1 MSLLHR
7 RIASLDRSAGTARPA
22 AGRRR
27 ARAAVSVAALLG
39 LALAVLPAVI
49 GSVPGSPAG
58 TAKADDATVQLNN
71 MRTGWDNSETAMG
84 PAAVPK
90 FVQRF
95 ATAVNGPVWAQPL
108 VIDSTHT
115 VIVATENDQVY
126 GLNATTG
133 AVKWHTSLG
142 TPYDLATS
150 PFKALSSC
158 FDLYPNIGVTG
169 TPVYDPRSGRLYVF
183 AQVVANGNPKY
194 VLFALNAARGGIIWR
209 ARIQGHPSNNPSI
222 SFYPGFELER
232 PGALLL
238 HGMVFAA
245 FGSHCDHKPYAG
257 YVTAVN
263 VSTHAVTLWT
273 DESGVSYNQGG
284 IWQSGG
290 GMMADPS
297 GQIFATTS
305 NGISPPAGPGNAPP
319 GQLGESVVRLAVNP
333 GGTLS
338 ARDFFSQV
346 AAPQQAATNL
356 DFGAGGPVGLPFG
369 TAADPDVMV
378 QAGKDGHIFLL
389 NRDNL
394 GGREQGPGGTDNALS
409 VTQAYGGLFGH
420 PAVFFGTPATITAS
434 TTNDF
439 LFYIGNFD
447 VLRAFRFGVDGSD
460 APTLSDVANGGL
472 SNRFGSGS
480 PVVTSNGTNPAS
492 AVVWAVVHTG
502 TGSGI
507 PSVLEAYALGT
518 LVSSAGVPSPC
529 TSAAPCQLRPIWS
542 ATVGTAVKFCTPATS
557 KGWVYVGTGDD
568 RVLGFSAPAPKAA
581 AVGQAVAFAPTGVR
595 TSITRRVSVTA
606 QAPVRFTGVAVTTGA
621 ADVPVPV
628 SEFRVGRVTETRRGR
643 RTPVPVTFPVT
654 LSRGDKLTAAVTFQ
668 PAAPGTADG
677 TLSFTTS
684 SAISPRVNVPLNG
697 DGTQAG
703 LTPHASAVS
712 MLLPLDTGPARVPVG
727 VTETQVVI
735 ITNLGTTTQTV
746 TSVTRPSRPFAAT
759 GLPAVGTKIRPGRS
773 ISVQVSYA
781 PTAPGPATGS
791 FTIAGSSGLTAA
803 VTLTGAGTA
812 AVSRLAATRPV
823 VSFGNIPVGKRA
835 TVYVRVSN
843 AGNQVSTVAGTS
855 ALPSPF
861 AAPLE
866 PARGLP
872 LIPETDMAIPVTFT
886 PPRKGPFTARYRLTW
901 TDPTGSHTLTV
912 TLTGTGT

>member
-1 MSLLHR
+1 MSILRR
-7 RIASLDRSAGTARPA
+7 RIASPDRSAGTAKPA

-58 TAKADDATVQLNN
+58 TAKADVATVQLNN
-71 MRTGWDNSETAMG
+71 LRTGWDNRETAMR

-90 FVQRF
+90 FVRRF
-95 ATAVNGPVWAQPL
+95 ATAVDGQVWAQPL

-150 PFKALSSC
+150 PFSVLRSC
-158 FDLYPNIGVTG
+158 RDLYPNIGVTG
-169 TPVYDPRSGRLYVF
+169 TPVYDPSSRRLYVF
-183 AQVVANGNPKY
+183 AQVMANGNPKY
-194 VLFALNAARGGIIWR
+194 VLFALNAVRGGIIWR
-209 ARIQGHPSNNPSI
+209 VRIQGRPSNNPSAP
-222 SFYPGFELER
+222 FHAGFELER

-238 HGMVFAA
+238 NGRVFAA
-245 FGSHCDHKPYAG
+245 FGSHCDQNPWAG

-263 VSTHAVTLWT
+263 VRTHAMTLWT
-273 DESGVSYNQGG
+273 DESGVAFNQGG
-284 IWQSGG
+284 IWQSGAG
-290 GMMADPS
+290 IMADRS
-297 GQIFATTS
+297 GKIFVTSS
-305 NGISPPAGPGNAPP
+305 NGISPPPGPGNAPP
-319 GQLGESVVRLAVNP
+319 GQLGESVIRLAVNP
-333 GGTLS
+333 SGTLS

-389 NRDNL
+389 NRDNM
-394 GGREQGPGGTDNALS
+394 GGRDQGPGGTDNVLS
-409 VTQAYGGLFGH
+409 VTQAYGGQFGH

-439 LFYIGNFD
+439 LFYDGSFD
-447 VLRAFRFGVDGSD
+447 VLRAFRLGVDGSD

-472 SNRFGSGS
+472 SNGFGSGS
-480 PVVTSNGTNPAS
+480 PVVTSDGTNPAS
-492 AVVWAVVHTG
+492 AVVWLVVHSG
-502 TGSGI
+502 TGSGV
-507 PSVLEAYALGT
+507 PSVLEAYAFGT
-518 LVSSAGVPSPC
+518 LVSRGGVPSPC

-542 ATVGTAVKFCTPATS
+542 ANVGTAAKFCTPATS
-557 KGWVYVGTGDD
+557 KGWVYVGTADD
-568 RVLGFSAPAPKAA
+568 HVLGFSAPAPKAA
-581 AVGQAVAFAPTGVR
+581 AVGKAVAFAPTGVR

-606 QAPVRFTGVAVTTGA
+606 RASVRFTGVAVTTSA
-621 ADVPVPV
+621 ADVPVPA
-628 SEFRVGRVTETRRGR
+628 SEFSVGRVTETMRGH

-654 LSRGDKLTAAVTFQ
+654 LSRGDRLTAAVTFL
-668 PAAPGTADG
+668 PTAPGTADG

-684 SAISPRVNVPLNG
+684 SAISPQVNVPLNG

-703 LTPHASAVS
+703 LTPRASAVS
-712 MLLPLDTGPARVPVG
+712 MLLPLDTGPAPVPVG

-746 TSVTRPSRPFAAT
+746 TSVIRPSRPFAAT
-759 GLPAVGTKIRPGRS
+759 GLPAVGSKIRPGRS
-773 ISVQVSYA
+773 ISVRVSYA

-791 FTIAGSSGLTAA
+791 LTIAGSSGRRAT
-803 VTLTGAGTA
+803 VTLTGTGTA

-823 VSFGNIPVGKRA
+823 VRFGNIPVGRRA

-843 AGNQVSTVAGTS
+843 AGNQVSTVAVTS
-855 ALPSPF
+855 APPSPF

-872 LIPETDMAIPVTFT
+872 LIPETIMAIPVNFT

-901 TDPTGSHTLTV
+901 TDPTGSHTLTI
-912 TLTGTGT
+912 TLIGTGT

>member
-1 MSLLHR
+1 MPLLRWRLASLHR
-7 RIASLDRSAGTARPA
+7 IAGTAKPVAR
-22 AGRRR
+22 RRR
-27 ARAAVSVAALLG
+27 ARAAVSVTALLG
-39 LALAVLPAVI
+39 LALAVLPAVT

-58 TAKADDATVQLNN
+58 TATADDATVQLNN
-71 MRTGWDNSETAMG
+71 MRTGWDDTETAMG
-84 PAAVPK
+84 PAAVPR
-90 FVQRF
+90 FVRRF
-95 ATAVNGPVWAQPL
+95 ARAVNGPVWAQPL

-158 FDLYPNIGVTG
+158 RDLFPNIGVTG
-169 TPVYDPRSGRLYVF
+169 TPVYDPSSRRLYVF
-183 AQVVANGNPKY
+183 AQVVVNRNPKY
-194 VLFALNAARGGIIWR
+194 VLFALDAVKGGIIWR
-209 ARIQGHPSNNPSI
+209 ARIQGSPSNNPSAA
-222 SFYPGFELER
+222 FHAGFELER

-263 VSTHAVTLWT
+263 VRTHSMTLWT
-273 DESGVSYNQGG
+273 DESGVAYNQGG

-297 GQIFATTS
+297 GKIFATTS
-305 NGISPPAGPGNAPP
+305 NGISPPPGPGKAPQ
-319 GQLGESVVRLAVNP
+319 GQLGEAVVRLAVNP

-338 ARDFFSQV
+338 ARDFFSQ
-346 AAPQQAATNL
+346 ATAPQQAATNL

-369 TAADPDVMV
+369 TAADPHVMV

-389 NRDNL
+389 NRDSL

-420 PAVFFGTPATITAS
+420 PAVFFGTPATLTAA

-439 LFYIGNFD
+439 LFYVGNND
-447 VLRAFRFGVDGSD
+447 VLRAFRFGVSGSD

-472 SNRFGSGS
+472 SYGFGSGS

-492 AVVWAVVHTG
+492 AVVWVVVHSG
-502 TGSGI
+502 TGGGVR
-507 PSVLEAYALGT
+507 SVLEAYALGT
-518 LVSSAGVPSPC
+518 LVSSGGVPSPC
-529 TSAAPCQLRPIWS
+529 TPAAPCQLRPIWS
-542 ATVGTAVKFCTPATS
+542 ASIGTAVKFCTPATS

-568 RVLGFSAPAPKAA
+568 HVLGFSAPAPRAA
-581 AVGQAVAFAPTGVR
+581 AVGTAVAFAPTGVR

-606 QAPVRFTGVAVTTGA
+606 QASVRFTGVAVTTGA
-621 ADVPVPV
+621 ADIPVPA

-654 LSRGDKLTAAVTFQ
+654 LSRGDELTAAVTFR

-684 SAISPRVNVPLNG
+684 SAISPLVNVPLNG

-703 LTPHASAVS
+703 LTPQASAVS

-746 TSVTRPSRPFAAT
+746 TSVIRPSRPFAAT
-759 GLPAVGTKIRPGRS
+759 GLPAVGSKIRPGRS

-781 PTAPGPATGS
+781 PTALGPAIGS
-791 FTIAGSSGLTAA
+791 FTIAGSSGRRAT

-812 AVSRLAATRPV
+812 AVSRLAASRPV

-861 AAPLE
+861 AAPLK
-866 PARGLP
+866 PAHGLP
-872 LIPETDMAIPVTFT
+872 LIPETDIAIPVTFT